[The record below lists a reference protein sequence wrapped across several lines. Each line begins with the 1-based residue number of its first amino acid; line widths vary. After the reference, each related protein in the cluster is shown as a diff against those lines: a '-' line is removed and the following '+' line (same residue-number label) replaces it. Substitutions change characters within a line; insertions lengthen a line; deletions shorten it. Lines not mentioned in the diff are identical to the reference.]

1 MQFGLLEMWNAMG
14 AVAKT
19 VAILLIFLSIITIY
33 LFIERQIVFAKARK
47 KSKNIAPK
55 LASLLKAGKITEALT
70 LSSKKENKG
79 SHLAR
84 VTASGIKEFLAGG
97 EAGLAKTQKIESAQ
111 RGCDRAHAIF
121 GQELKR
127 GLPIM
132 ATVATSSPFIGLF
145 GTISGI
151 INAFRGMALT
161 GSGGIGAVAG
171 GIAEALITT
180 AFGIGVAIIALW
192 CYNGLN
198 SKTEVIS
205 AEMDNASSEVVDFFV
220 REEQE

>member
-1 MQFGLLEMWNAMG
+1 MQFGLMEMWHAMG
-14 AVAKT
+14 ILAKS
-19 VAILLIFLSIITIY
+19 VAILLLSLSVITLY
-33 LFIERQIVFAKARK
+33 LFVERQIVFARA
-47 KSKNIAPK
+47 KSKSKQLAPK
-55 LASLLKAGKITEALT
+55 LAELLKAGKVQEALT
-70 LSSKKENKG
+70 LSSKKEYKG

-84 VTASGIKEFLAGG
+84 VTSAGIKEFLEGG
-97 EAGLAKTQKIESAQ
+97 EHGLSLEGQIETAE
-111 RGCDRAHAIF
+111 RGCQRASNIF
-121 GQELKR
+121 MQELKR
-127 GLPIM
+127 GMTIM

-145 GTISGI
+145 GTIAGI

-198 SKTEVIS
+198 SKTEVID
-205 AEMDNASSEVVDFFV
+205 AEMDNATSEIVDFFV
-220 REEQE
+220 RKSAG